1 MNHGP
6 MNLAGRIVIAA
17 LLLAP
22 ASVRAQAIDL
32 TKGGPIEVLGDDLE
46 LHDLEHYAE
55 AIGDARATRG
65 TVTVTADRL
74 IAHYR
79 KKGGPPPPSGNASP
93 ASGTGGNEI
102 YRLEAKGHVH
112 IFTPTDEAVG
122 DAAVYDIDQAVL
134 VMTGGAL
141 KLTTPQQV
149 ITARD
154 SLEYWSDKRMAVA
167 RGNAVVVTSDAKRM
181 AADTLVAYTR
191 PTDAKPADTKPAGE
205 KMPAQPTAAD
215 PLASGGALERVEA
228 YGNVEVR
235 TATDT
240 ARGDRGLYLAALSS
254 AWLEGNVRLT
264 SADNGQLNGGAAEVN
279 MKTGVA
285 KLARPPG
292 ARVKGMIVPSKKT
305 TP

>member
-1 MNHGP
+1 MLLG
-6 MNLAGRIVIAA
+6 LV
-17 LLLAP
+17 LLAP
-22 ASVRAQAIDL
+22 AIARAQALDL
-32 TKGGPIEVLGDDLE
+32 TRGGPIEVLGDELE
-46 LHDLEHYAE
+46 VHDLQHFAE
-55 AIGDARATRG
+55 AIGEARATRG
-65 TVTVTADRL
+65 DVTVTADRL

-79 KKGGPPPPSGNASP
+79 KKGGPALPAAGAKPNNAAP
-93 ASGTGGNEI
+93 ASGMGGNEI
-102 YRLEAKGHVH
+102 YRLEAQGHVH

-134 VMTGGAL
+134 VMTGGGL

-154 SLEYWSDKRMAVA
+154 SLEYWSDKHMAVA
-167 RGNAVVVTSDAKRM
+167 RGHAVVVTADAKRM
-181 AADTLVAYTR
+181 AADTLVAYTK
-191 PTDAKPADTKPAGE
+191 PSDAKPSDATPAVEKIPGKPAS
-205 KMPAQPTAAD
+205 D
-215 PLASGGALERVEA
+215 PLASSGALERVEA

-240 ARGDRGLYLAALSS
+240 ARGDRGLYLAARNS

-292 ARVKGMIVPSKKT
+292 ARVKGMIVPNKKR